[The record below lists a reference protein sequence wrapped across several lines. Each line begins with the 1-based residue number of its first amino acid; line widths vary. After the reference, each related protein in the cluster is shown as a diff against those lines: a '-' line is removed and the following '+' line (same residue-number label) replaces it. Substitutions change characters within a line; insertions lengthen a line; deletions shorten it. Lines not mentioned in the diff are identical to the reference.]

1 MPQISE
7 IEYLM
12 EKYAAK
18 NYHPLPINITSAQ
31 GVWVWTDNEQKEE
44 SKYLDCLAAY
54 SALNQGYNHPRLIK
68 AAMRQLSTGVTV
80 TSRAFLSAPMAHLSK
95 LLAEICKKEK
105 VLLMNT
111 GVEAVESAVK
121 LTRKWGYQKKKV
133 AANQANII
141 VCENNFHGRTLTAI
155 SFSSEPQYRDGFAP
169 FTPGFK
175 LIPYGDT
182 KALEQAIDDNTV
194 AFLVE
199 PIQGEAG
206 IIIPPEG
213 YLKKS
218 KEICERHNVL
228 FIADCIQCGLGR
240 TGKLFACDWENVIPD
255 VYVLGKALGG
265 GFPLSA
271 VVCDSKIMDVFRP
284 GDHGSTFGGNPF
296 CAAVAIEALK
306 VIVEEQLPENSQK
319 MGQYLLNELKKIKSP
334 HVKEY
339 RGRGLWIGIE
349 LYPQAGGARRFCE
362 ALAKER
368 ILCKETHQNII
379 RIAPPLIIKKDEIDW
394 ALPRFK
400 KVLQME

>member
-1 MPQISE
+1 MPHVSE

-12 EKYAAK
+12 DKYAAK
-18 NYHPLPINITSAQ
+18 NYHPLPINITRGQ
-31 GVWVWTDNEQKEE
+31 GVWVWTDDKTSDEN
-44 SKYLDCLAAY
+44 KYLDCLAAY
-54 SALNQGYNHPRLIK
+54 SALNQGYNHPRLIN
-68 AAMRQLSTGVTV
+68 AAIRQLSTGVTV

-95 LLAEICKKEK
+95 LLAEICKKES

-111 GVEAVESAVK
+111 GAEAVESAVK
-121 LTRKWGYQKKKV
+121 LARKWGYQKKKV
-133 AANQANII
+133 APNQANII
-141 VCENNFHGRTLTAI
+141 VCENNFHGRTLTII
-155 SFSSEPQYRDGFAP
+155 SFSTEPQYREGFAP
-169 FTPGFK
+169 YTQGFK
-175 LIPYGDT
+175 IIPYGEIQ
-182 KALEQAIDDNTV
+182 ALEDAIDENTV

-206 IIIPPEG
+206 IIFPPDG
-213 YLKKS
+213 YLKKA
-218 KEICERHNVL
+218 KEVCARQNVL

-271 VVCDSKIMDVFRP
+271 VVCDSKIMDVFHP

-296 CAAVAIEALK
+296 CSAVAIEALN
-306 VIVEEQLPENSQK
+306 VIIEEHLPENSQK
-319 MGQYLLNELKKIKSP
+319 MGQYLLNELKKINTP

-339 RGRGLWIGIE
+339 RGKGLWIGIE
-349 LYPQAGGARRFCE
+349 LYPEAGGARRFCE
-362 ALAKER
+362 ALAAEN

-379 RIAPPLIIKKDEIDW
+379 RIAPPLIITKDEIDW

-400 KVLQME
+400 KILQLK